1 MERRRRWFVFIL
13 HQNDHIFFLNFKIF
27 KNADL
32 IGIIIIKIRRLQET
46 KTSPSLVSQLINK
59 AQIIIIGIIKVIEID
74 NQGQIAL
81 QETKTSPSLVS
92 QLINK
97 AQIIITGII
106 NVMERETK
114 EKNFFNRNR
123 KKNNNSA

>member
-1 MERRRRWFVFIL
+1 
-13 HQNDHIFFLNFKIF
+13 
-27 KNADL
+27 
-32 IGIIIIKIRRLQET
+32 
-46 KTSPSLVSQLINK
+46 
-59 AQIIIIGIIKVIEID
+59 VIEID

-97 AQIIITGII
+97 VQIVIIGIIKVIEIDNQGQIALQETKTSPNLVSQLINKAQIIITGII

-114 EKNFFNRNR
+114 EKTSLIEIGN
-123 KKNNNSA
+123 KIIIQHKNINIT